1 MNVIRGNLNTS
12 GKGDHCQMARIGH
25 RHFEKFVVTDF
36 FSWHWILLLAVQN
49 GQIDDNLIMGHSC
62 IVRAI
67 LIEQT
72 LYRLPALLQL
82 LFVQVTFGKLRKPIC
97 CFFSWCVFFSL
108 QPQACRPENK
118 EIDWLGGFP
127 PPSLRRRSHL
137 LCCWW
142 VRTKCQSRSYLRFL
156 S

>member
-49 GQIDDNLIMGHSC
+49 GQIDDNLIMGHNC

-72 LYRLPALLQL
+72 LNRLLALLQL
-82 LFVQVTFGKLRKPIC
+82 LFVQVIFNKLRKPIC
-97 CFFSWCVFFSL
+97 CFFSWCGFFPCSRKL
-108 QPQACRPENK
+108 ADQKTRK
-118 EIDWLGGFP
+118 SIDWVDF
-127 PPSLRRRSHL
+127 RL
-137 LCCWW
+137 LHYAGEVTYCAVGECE
-142 VRTKCQSRSYLRFL
+142 QSAGLEVTWDF
-156 S
+156 

>member
-49 GQIDDNLIMGHSC
+49 GQIDDNLIMGHNC

-72 LYRLPALLQL
+72 LNRLLALLQL
-82 LFVQVTFGKLRKPIC
+82 LFVQVIFNKLRKPIC
-97 CFFSWCVFFSL
+97 CFFSWCGFFFFPAAASL
-108 QPQACRPENK
+108 QTRKHGNRLTGWISASFTTQEKSLTVLLVSANK
-118 EIDWLGGFP
+118 VP
-127 PPSLRRRSHL
+127 
-137 LCCWW
+137 
-142 VRTKCQSRSYLRFL
+142 V
-156 S
+156 